1 MPGATADGLPYPTGT
16 DPVRDGDN
24 SIANLAGALS
34 RRNYGKRT
42 EARRITVTPNGFG
55 NAVITFARPFSNL
68 PVMTALV
75 WGDQNNGRWCTFAG
89 SQIANSYIG
98 LFVYKSNGQLE
109 TTDVQIM
116 YIAVGDDPN
125 V

>member
-24 SIANLAGALS
+24 AIANLAGALS

-42 EARRITVTPNGFG
+42 EARRITITPNAFG
-55 NAVITFARPFSNL
+55 NAVVTFARPFANL

-75 WGDQNNGRWCTFAG
+75 WGDENTGRWATFAG
-89 SQIANSYIG
+89 SQITAQYVG
-98 LFVYKSNGQLE
+98 LFIYNHQGARVTADIQL
-109 TTDVQIM
+109 M

>member
-1 MPGATADGLPYPTGT
+1 MPSATADGLPYPTGT

-24 SIANLAGALS
+24 AIANLAGALS

-55 NAVITFARPFSNL
+55 NAVITFARPFTNL

-75 WGDQNNGRWCTFAG
+75 WGDENTGRWATFAG
-89 SQIANSYIG
+89 SQIANNYVG
-98 LFVYKSNGQLE
+98 LFIYSHTGARI
-109 TTDVQIM
+109 TDTVQIM